1 VGVNGGVSEL
11 IFFICKKN
19 KSLNSNVKHF
29 RRRTNKMA
37 VICFETGF
45 LYFAFLSFF
54 IFLFSSFLLYVVT
67 PSMKIRDLCLAS
79 SQWSSASVEDKDPL
93 TKVIHASFGLAFFN
107 SAKYLS
113 SDSEILKLT
122 GIQSKEFMKGLKQNL
137 KVSLESV
144 KNLHKN

>member
-1 VGVNGGVSEL
+1 
-11 IFFICKKN
+11 
-19 KSLNSNVKHF
+19 
-29 RRRTNKMA
+29 MA

-45 LYFAFLSFF
+45 LYFSFLSFF
-54 IFLFSSFLLYVVT
+54 IFLFSSFLIYVVT

-113 SDSEILKLT
+113 SESEIFKLT
-122 GIQSKEFMKGLKQNL
+122 GIESKEFMKGLKQNL

-144 KNLHKN
+144 KHLHKV